1 VRAALPLAD
10 VLEHEWQSQV
20 VELAQTLGWKRIYHT
35 FNSRRSA
42 HGFPDLVLIRDR
54 VLFLELK
61 REKTKLTDPQKGW
74 IRALLDA
81 GADAYVVRPR
91 DLESLAAVLA
101 ARIPTTTILGRCEA
115 ADALRAASW
124 EESA

>member
-1 VRAALPLAD
+1 MRAALPLAD

-20 VELAQTLGWKRIYHT
+20 VELARTLGWTRIYHT

-54 VLFLELK
+54 VLFIEVK
-61 REKTKLTDPQKGW
+61 REKTKLTVHQKEW
-74 IRALLDA
+74 IRALQSA

-101 ARIPTTTILGRCEA
+101 ARIPPPTVLGRCAA
-115 ADALRAASW
+115 ADELRAASW